1 MTFIL
6 SLQQLLN
13 PLGGGLTCDG
23 IAGRQTHNTI
33 TCAAAL
39 VRPGVYGCARE
50 LIGGRASTFGGPDDI
65 NDRYLHQAYM
75 PDPGRR
81 TPAEYYAWDLVQP
94 WLPYLRPEMADHTS
108 WPITTREGGKP
119 ARAGVSFFLDPSA
132 FYCAYRFTGYLHMA
146 LKSLDKNMYTAAPQK
161 RAWLRIYNPAIRDG
175 DGLRMV
181 RCLVTDF
188 GPSLDVWAQV
198 DLSPGAYAAL
208 GLSPGA
214 DRVRW
219 EIEVEVL

>member
-1 MTFIL
+1 MSFIL

-13 PLGGGLTCDG
+13 PIGAGLTCDG
-23 IAGRQTHNTI
+23 VAGRQTYDAMR
-33 TCAAAL
+33 CAAAL
-39 VRPGVYGCARE
+39 VRPGILGQARE
-50 LIGGRASTFGGPDDI
+50 LIGGRASTFGGENDI

-81 TPAEYYAWDLVQP
+81 SPAEYYAWDLVAP
-94 WLPYLRPEMADHTS
+94 WRPYLRPEMAEATS
-108 WPITTREGGKP
+108 WPMTTREKGVP
-119 ARAGVSFFLDPSA
+119 ARAGVSYYLNTEA
-132 FYCAYRFTGYLHMA
+132 HYCAYRFSGALHLA
-146 LKSLDKNMYTAAPQK
+146 LKCLDENQYTAAPRK
-161 RAWLRIYNPAIRDG
+161 RAWLILSNPAIREG
-175 DGLRMV
+175 GGLRTV

-208 GLSPGA
+208 GLRSGA

>member
-1 MTFIL
+1 MSFIL

-13 PLGGGLTCDG
+13 PIGAGLTCDG
-23 IAGRQTHNTI
+23 VAGRQTYNAI
-33 TCAAAL
+33 TCAAGL
-39 VRPGVYGCARE
+39 VRPGVFGDARE

-81 TPAEYYAWDLVQP
+81 TPAQYYAWDLVRP
-94 WLPYLRPEMADHTS
+94 WLPYLRPEMANHTS
-108 WPITTREGGKP
+108 WPMTTREQGRP
-119 ARAGVSFFLDPSA
+119 ARAGVSFFLDPSS
-132 FYCAYRFTGYLHMA
+132 FYCAYRFTGDLHMS

-188 GPSLDVWAQV
+188 GPALSVWAQV
-198 DLSPGAYAAL
+198 DLSPGAYQAL
-208 GLSPGA
+208 GLRSGA